1 LLTVAGSSGLGL
13 SHELTGPYRR
23 TTVPG
28 PTTYAPTTPSPAF
41 FGSGA
46 PSIDRGVA
54 FQVHSLVAQQ
64 SEHAAPPPRRA
75 MMLAA
80 YHAHLAGR
88 VRYYGPITPVDLRI

>member
-1 LLTVAGSSGLGL
+1 M
-13 SHELTGPYRR
+13 
-23 TTVPG
+23 PG
-28 PTTYAPTTPSPAF
+28 TTTPSPTIPSPAL

-46 PSIDRGVA
+46 SSIDRGVA
-54 FQVHSLVAQQ
+54 FQVHSLVGQQ

-75 MMLAA
+75 GILAA